1 MGFLDSL
8 FGTGGSASQEQQR
21 TTATTNY
28 PDWYN
33 RLQQANLLRAA
44 ESAFEEYQPYGGPRQ
59 ALAGPAQ
66 REAREGFSGLAS
78 IAAPSYTE
86 ALEQARLGAT
96 QLAGADITP
105 FMSPFQQGVT
115 DIALREARRQGDIQL
130 GELDSRA
137 TRVPGAFGGGR
148 AALEQMEAE
157 RNIQQ
162 NLADIQATGSQRAYE
177 SALAQLAADRSA
189 AAGAAPQLAALGS
202 GLQQTLTTGLKEA
215 ELAGERERT
224 ERQGALDIAYEDFLT
239 QRQYPIAQASGL
251 QSLLGGATVPGST
264 LSTTFGQPPSVGG
277 QVGGLGLTALGALGS
292 GGAFGPAG
300 MLAGLFGKDG
310 GEVPDDLKYQDGGA
324 ASQIVSANSIPRRNM
339 YEFPPSLQWM
349 DRAIYLGLPEAPD
362 AEELQGLLDRGIIK
376 RDPTRI
382 TKAYEDYQREL
393 VESEAARREAP
404 GLIASEME
412 AMIESGSPRSAPDV
426 GFTSLLTE
434 AMAADEDVAEPEPEP
449 DTDTDDGADDGADDG
464 VAAEVEDRGFDY
476 EDLITAGL
484 AMMQAAA
491 QPGASVLG
499 SASAGGLT
507 ALQAKKEEDA
517 LRREEALKQLA
528 LGLEGRQLDILEQG
542 NLQDYAAAI
551 AKLKATA
558 AEKTREEQFERRSEI
573 EELLADPALMPP
585 NKEALLEEY
594 NFLNLLLGQ
603 GSDEL
608 YEVIAAALPPQN

>member
-44 ESAFEEYQPYGGPRQ
+44 EAAFEEYQPYGGPRQ

-115 DIALREARRQGDIQL
+115 DIALREARRQGDIQRE
-130 GELDSRA
+130 ELASQA
-137 TRVPGAFGGGR
+137 TRAGAFGGSR
-148 AALEQMEAE
+148 QALQQAEAE

-189 AAGAAPQLAALGS
+189 AAGAAPQLAALGT

-215 ELAGERERT
+215 ELAGERERA
-224 ERQGALDIAYEDFLT
+224 ERQGALDIAYQDFLT
-239 QRQYPIAQASGL
+239 QRQYPLAQASGL

-277 QVGGLGLTALGALGS
+277 QIGGLGLTALGLLGS
-292 GGAFGPAG
+292 GGAFGPGG
-300 MLAGLFGKDG
+300 MLAGAVLKDG
-310 GEVPDDLKYQDGGA
+310 GEVPDVLKYQDGSPGGVWTYEKVLEDFGQDMA
-324 ASQIVSANSIPRRNM
+324 DLWQQDPNTFAALQGKTLEEFEQTMEQTDPATLASQYPINFVGNEDRPYIM
-339 YEFPPSLQWM
+339 LQ
-349 DRAIYLGLPEAPD
+349 E
-362 AEELQGLLDRGIIK
+362 Q
-376 RDPTRI
+376 
-382 TKAYEDYQREL
+382 
-393 VESEAARREAP
+393 EAARQREQDRIAALGRSLEQRFPPAP
-404 GLIASEME
+404 EV
-412 AMIESGSPRSAPDV
+412 AP
-426 GFTSLLTE
+426 E
-434 AMAADEDVAEPEPEP
+434 VAPEPEPEP
-449 DTDTDDGADDGADDG
+449 DTDTDDGADDG

-528 LGLEGRQLDILEQG
+528 LDLEGRQLDILEQA
-542 NLQDYAAAI
+542 NLQDYVTAI
-551 AKLKATA
+551 AKLEADA

-573 EELLADPALMPP
+573 EELLSDPALMPP
-585 NKEALLEEY
+585 NKEQLILEY
-594 NFLNLLLGQ
+594 NVLNELLGQ
-603 GSDEL
+603 TSDQF
-608 YEVIAAALPPQN
+608 YERIAAGLPPQN

>member
-115 DIALREARRQGDIQL
+115 DIALREARRQGDIQRE
-130 GELDSRA
+130 ELASQA
-137 TRVPGAFGGGR
+137 TRAGAFGGSR
-148 AALEQMEAE
+148 QALQEAEAE

-215 ELAGERERT
+215 ELAGERERA
-224 ERQGALDIAYEDFLT
+224 ERQGALDIAYQDFLT
-239 QRQYPIAQASGL
+239 QRQYPLAQASGL

-277 QVGGLGLTALGALGS
+277 QAGGLGLTALGALGS
-292 GGAFGPAG
+292 GGAFGPGG
-300 MLAGLFGKDG
+300 MLAGLFLKDG
-310 GEVPDDLKYQDGGA
+310 GEVSDDLEYQDGGA
-324 ASQIVSANSIPRRNM
+324 ASQIVSSNTIPRRNM
-339 YEFPPSLQWM
+339 YEFPPNLQWM
-349 DRAIYLGLPEAPD
+349 DTALYLGSPQAPD
-362 AEELQGLLDRGIIK
+362 AETLQSLLDRGIIK
-376 RDPTRI
+376 LDPTRT
-382 TKAYEDYQREL
+382 TKAYEDYEREL
-393 VESEAARREAP
+393 VEREVARAEAP

-426 GFTSLLTE
+426 AFTSLLTE

-449 DTDTDDGADDGADDG
+449 DTDTDDGADDG

-528 LGLEGRQLDILEQG
+528 LDLEGRQLDILEQG

-551 AKLKATA
+551 AKLEADA

-573 EELLADPALMPP
+573 EELLSDPVLMPP
-585 NKEALLEEY
+585 NKEKLILEYNVLNALLD
-594 NFLNLLLGQ
+594 Q
-603 GSDEL
+603 TSDQFYEL
-608 YEVIAAALPPQN
+608 IAANMAAQ